1 MAENTDY
8 INTLSEAL
16 KIRSEWLDKSELPKL
31 KEALRSYQ
39 TGFAS
44 LYNLFLK
51 KKLINEDPYKQEVK
65 IGELEVPESGS
76 FIEAKKHDQISLR
89 LSNYDTQMDFL
100 VNFYQ
105 FSPDFL
111 TLDRL
116 KRIVNLVKYIDW
128 LHLTPDSEQPNTKI
142 VAEMTTQVK
151 QGVDNLTMSVISES
165 LVNLSKQYT
174 PVMGHLKTLV
184 DYRREFYKLELRE
197 KVFST
202 MPHAEATQLI
212 QVKKK
217 FSHVNFGQPFY
228 PDLAEE
234 VIKEDY
240 SQEGSKL
247 RERVLD
253 SLKVAEE
260 KPKIVKPK
268 VDFKSIL
275 LDGIQNLG
283 SSGQIIMDIMTK
295 VEFNQSVMESRKKSI
310 FEQIKLLLQ
319 QMLNKEP
326 EATIYEVE
334 YMDPIKNVRIH
345 EKINI
350 NIFKNDLLKKIKMLN
365 TMNIRNSPGMVK
377 LEALQDEQLISF
389 LEKNIRELQNLHKL
403 LEALDEYFKTE
414 VTREDRDKI
423 RGIKPELATVKNVI
437 VRANSKRHE
446 YNAQKEE
453 DEQLRKLGVKPGA

>member
-1 MAENTDY
+1 MADNTEY

-16 KIRSEWLDKSELPKL
+16 KARSEWLDKSELPKL
-31 KEALRSYQ
+31 KEALRAYQ
-39 TGFAS
+39 TGFTS

-65 IGELEVPESGS
+65 IGELQVPETGS
-76 FIEAKKHDQISLR
+76 FVEAKKHDQISLR

-111 TLDRL
+111 TIDRL
-116 KRIVNLVKYIDW
+116 KRIVSLVKYIDW
-128 LHLTPDSEQPNTKI
+128 IHLTPDSENPNTKA
-142 VAEMTTQVK
+142 VAEMMTQTK

-165 LVNLSKQYT
+165 LANLSKQFT
-174 PVMGHLKTLV
+174 PIMGHLKTLV
-184 DYRREFYKLELRE
+184 DFRREFYKLELRE

-202 MPHAEATQLI
+202 MSQAEATQLLN
-212 QVKKK
+212 VKKK

-228 PDLAEE
+228 PDLTEE

-240 SQEGSKL
+240 TPEGSKL
-247 RERVLD
+247 KERVLA

-260 KPKIVKPK
+260 KPKIVKAK

-275 LDGIQNLG
+275 LDGIQGLG
-283 SSGQIIMDIMTK
+283 SSGQIMMDILTK
-295 VEFNQSVMESRKKSI
+295 IESNQSILESRKKSF
-310 FEQIKLLLQ
+310 FEQIKHIFQ

-334 YMDPIKNVRIH
+334 YMDPIKNMRIH

-350 NIFKNDLLKKIKMLN
+350 NNFKTDLLKKIKMLN
-365 TMNIRNSPGMVK
+365 AMSSKGPGMAK
-377 LEALQDEQLISF
+377 LEALQDEQIVSF
-389 LEKNIRELQNLHKL
+389 LEKNIRDLQNLHKL

-414 VTREDRDKI
+414 VDRDDRDKI
-423 RGIKPELATVKNVI
+423 RGIKPELATVKNVV

-453 DEQLRKLGVKPGA
+453 EEQLKKLGVKPGA